1 MLTILF
7 RIFLIWILKFFLKKG
22 LLFVELIGTK
32 TSYSMQSELIAL
44 HLIKKVK
51 MGNHKKDTHTY
62 TCKHLIT

>member
-1 MLTILF
+1 M
-7 RIFLIWILKFFLKKG
+7 FFA
-22 LLFVELIGTK
+22 ELIGTK
-32 TSYSMQSELIAL
+32 TSYPMQSELIAL